1 VSDIFLTNSNF
12 NLASEQVLRPPSA
25 TVFGHHFSRRTQGWV
40 RLEERDSPLEVAWP
54 NSLPRAAIV
63 SCQFRRVAF
72 TRRTPVA
79 GSSSDLFRH
88 LCRLHLNTF
97 SGLVFRFWQV
107 VCSSPCVSL
116 FFFIRVSVFD
126 QKWLLLNSLV
136 NKKLDKFYM
145 VLILRSLHSD
155 FDHVRDQVLAGDQV
169 PSMDSLI
176 TRLLR
181 VPHVLKNENLVD
193 VVETSAMVAPRGR
206 GGGRSGRGGRPH
218 LQLQFFY
225 CWDKVYMR

>member
-1 VSDIFLTNSNF
+1 
-12 NLASEQVLRPPSA
+12 
-25 TVFGHHFSRRTQGWV
+25 
-40 RLEERDSPLEVAWP
+40 
-54 NSLPRAAIV
+54 
-63 SCQFRRVAF
+63 
-72 TRRTPVA
+72 
-79 GSSSDLFRH
+79 
-88 LCRLHLNTF
+88 
-97 SGLVFRFWQV
+97 
-107 VCSSPCVSL
+107 
-116 FFFIRVSVFD
+116 
-126 QKWLLLNSLV
+126 
-136 NKKLDKFYM
+136 M
-145 VLILRSLHSD
+145 
-155 FDHVRDQVLAGDQV
+155 RDQVLARDQV